1 MQVDESRKGDETRA
15 VDDIATGGTHGC
27 DVDDE
32 PIGNH
37 EIDGILAIGARSAQD
52 GSHQSFSF
60 IPPSKR

>member
-37 EIDGILAIGARSAQD
+37 EIDEKLLG
-52 GSHQSFSF
+52 
-60 IPPSKR
+60 